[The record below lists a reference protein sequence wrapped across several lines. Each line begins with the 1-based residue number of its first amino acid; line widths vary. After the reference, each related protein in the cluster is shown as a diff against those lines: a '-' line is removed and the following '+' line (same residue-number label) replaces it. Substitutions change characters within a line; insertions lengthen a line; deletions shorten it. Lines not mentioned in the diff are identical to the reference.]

1 MKITKQYLTQVI
13 KEELEQVLQEQE
25 KQYNP
30 EEIASMIIDEFDYN
44 TTKLGDFKWY
54 FNDIAKRIL
63 NRRPEMS
70 LEKFLNTLKRERV
83 ARPEDKRFMGY
94 YEGWQAADYQKVA
107 TLIDDRLK
115 DIDYEDR
122 LSGYDTID
130 E

>member
-25 KQYNP
+25 KQYTP
-30 EEIASMIIDEFDYN
+30 EKIASMIIDKFDYN

-54 FNDIAKRIL
+54 FNDKAKSLYR
-63 NRRPEMS
+63 NPEMPLRKLFD
-70 LEKFLNTLKRERV
+70 LEGP
-83 ARPEDKRFMGY
+83 ARPEDNRFRGY
-94 YEGWQAADYQKVA
+94 YKGWQAADYQKVS

-115 DIDYEDR
+115 DIDHEDR